1 MRHAHGPR
9 PADADRLLWRLADA
23 TAGLAGLSLYRAV
36 VSVLAT
42 TLDTTFV
49 ALTFRPPESRS
60 ADDGAPLAI
69 HARPDD
75 DAPSVEPVPTILGVP
90 GTIVFDGAVHP
101 CVGHLRALHPR
112 PGDRPAADLRLVPIV
127 DDDGTPL
134 GEIAVFFAAPA
145 PAPGIVEVI
154 AIFARRVAGDMRHA
168 RTEAELNRLAM
179 TDPLTGIANRR
190 AFMGAADREVRRARR
205 FRDVLSAMIVDIDHF
220 KQINDRAGHAG
231 GDQVLHRFAEG
242 MTRTLRSIDIVG
254 RIGGE
259 EFALLLPGTPLAGA
273 MLTADR
279 IRATARTVV
288 LPHATKLPALTISV
302 GVAEL
307 HPGDASSDAMLGRA
321 DAAMYRAKQDGR
333 DRTVAA
339 EPPGGHAKEAV
350 G

>member
-23 TAGLAGLSLYRAV
+23 TAGLAGLSLYQAM

-49 ALTFRPPESRS
+49 ALTFRPPGGRS

-69 HARPDD
+69 HARPDGT
-75 DAPSVEPVPTILGVP
+75 PSVEPVPTILGVP

-112 PGDRPAADLRLVPIV
+112 SGDPPAADLRLVPIA
-127 DDDGTPL
+127 DDDGTPM
-134 GEIAVFFAAPA
+134 GEIAIFFAAPA
-145 PAPGIVEVI
+145 PSPRIVEVI

-205 FRDVLSAMIVDIDHF
+205 FRDALSAMIVDIDHF

-279 IRATARTVV
+279 IRATAHAVA
-288 LPHATKLPALTISV
+288 LPHATHLSMLTVSV

-307 HPGDASSDAMLGRA
+307 HPGDASSEAMLGRA
-321 DAAMYRAKQDGR
+321 DAAMYRAKRGGR
-333 DRTVAA
+333 DRAIAA
-339 EPPGGHAKEAV
+339 DLPEGHVKGAA

>member
-23 TAGLAGLSLYRAV
+23 TAGLSGLSLYRAV

-49 ALTFRPPESRS
+49 ALTFRPPETRS
-60 ADDGAPLAI
+60 AADGTPVAI
-69 HARPDD
+69 HARPDGT
-75 DAPSVEPVPTILGVP
+75 ASVRPVPTILGVP
-90 GTIVFDGAVHP
+90 GTIVFDGVVHP
-101 CVGHLRALHPR
+101 CVGHLRALHPLS
-112 PGDRPAADLRLVPIV
+112 GDPPAADLRLVAIA

-134 GEIAVFFAAPA
+134 GEIVVFFAAPA

-154 AIFARRVAGDMRHA
+154 AIFARRVAVDMRHTQ
-168 RTEAELNRLAM
+168 TEVELNRLAM
-179 TDPLTGIANRR
+179 TDPLTGLANRR

-205 FRDVLSAMIVDIDHF
+205 FGDVLSSMIVDLDHF
-220 KQINDRAGHAG
+220 KHINDRAGHAA

-279 IRATARTVV
+279 IRGTARSVV
-288 LPHATKLPALTISV
+288 MPHAVGLPALTISV

-321 DAAMYRAKQDGR
+321 DAAMYRAKRGGR
-333 DRTVAA
+333 DRSIAA
-339 EPPGGHAKEAV
+339 DPPDAIARDAIG
-350 G
+350 